1 MPVFGRDT
9 PVLRPAQVKYQGA
22 QRWLLWP
29 VLRYRVVSPVVR
41 ERGLNAFQ
49 EAVLGLARSGL
60 REPDEMGAM
69 LSLDPVLVKA
79 VQWDLKGHDYL
90 DRHWAVTEKGRA
102 ALRDGFLDPS
112 SNIVTH
118 VYQDSFTGALLPG
131 TTILPE
137 WARSEPLGPLWTKVH
152 LGTEGAPLNKNAL
165 PVPAEDVTE
174 VDPPSPEQIVE
185 TVSAAAR
192 AEHSGDRARRRWAT
206 SVPNRVISRVSL
218 IGQADPTYLPLVLLV
233 HTRQDTPTWSVD
245 NTLIGRDSKFLRRQ
259 VAVRAQHWEPLRSAV
274 ERLIGRT
281 SDSLLEEYD
290 RVDVELR
297 RKIVSDLELRFSTAL
312 RGHRMLVELLT
323 LLERD
328 HLRARRRPGM
338 DAELG
343 LVVQRSWQVHEFVLR
358 ELAHRHPL
366 PDTAVNQLRDPLA
379 PFLGRCCRTIGLPFS
394 EHAPLRRMAA
404 QRLHSRRRR
413 PEILNAPELI
423 TLNLI
428 SAAHTSDHPLR
439 NLIPA
444 HRNLL
449 TAMLTISQDRNSTA
463 HADLVPLNPE
473 YAASARHLAQDTVA
487 VFLGVPLPAKES
499 TIG

>member
-1 MPVFGRDT
+1 VPVFGPDT
-9 PVLRPAQVKYQGA
+9 PVLRPAHVEYRGT

-69 LSLDPVLVKA
+69 LSLDPVLVNA
-79 VQWDLKGHDYL
+79 VQWDLKGHGYL
-90 DRHWAVTEKGRA
+90 DRHWSVTETGRA

-118 VYQDSFTGALLPG
+118 VYQDPFTGALLPG
-131 TTILPE
+131 ATILPE
-137 WARSEPLGPLWTKVH
+137 WARSERLRPLWTKVH

-165 PVPAEDVTE
+165 TVPAEGVTA

-185 TVSAAAR
+185 TVSAGAKAGR
-192 AEHSGDRARRRWAT
+192 SGDRARKRWAT
-206 SVPNRVISRVSL
+206 SAPDRVISRVSL
-218 IGQADPTYLPLVLLV
+218 IGQADPAYLPLVLLA
-233 HTRQDTPTWSVD
+233 HTKQDTPTWSVH

-259 VAVRAQHWEPLRSAV
+259 VAVRAQRWEPLRSAV
-274 ERLIGRT
+274 EKLVGRT

-297 RKIVSDLELRFSTAL
+297 RKIVSDLELRFTSEW
-312 RGHRMLVELLT
+312 RGYRMLVELLT

-328 HLRARRRPGM
+328 YMRARRRPGM

-358 ELAHRHPL
+358 ELAHRHLL
-366 PDTAVNQLRDPLA
+366 PATAVDQLRDPLA

-394 EHAPLRRMAA
+394 EHAPLRGATA
-404 QRLHSRRRR
+404 QRLRNKRNKPANLKAH
-413 PEILNAPELI
+413 ELI
-423 TLNLI
+423 ALNLI
-428 SAAHTSDHPLR
+428 SAAHTDDHPFRDLV
-439 NLIPA
+439 PA

-449 TAMLTISQDRNSTA
+449 TAMLAISQDRNSTA

-473 YAASARHLAQDTVA
+473 YAESARHLARDTVA

-499 TIG
+499 TVD